1 LQSGRRADDFD
12 QPIYLARAGLQVMSV
27 LWTDVER
34 YITESLLPADPVLD
48 AAIEASAAA
57 GLPPINVTATQG
69 RLLWILA
76 RVQGARRILEIG
88 TLGGYSAI
96 WLGRALPAGGR
107 MISLEVNP
115 RSARVARANIK
126 RAGLGR
132 LVEVRVGRALG
143 ILPKLES
150 EGAGPFDLSFIDA
163 DKSNNPEYFR
173 WAVKLSRV
181 GSLIIVDNVVREGE
195 VIDSASRDP
204 DVQGVRRLNEVIR
217 EEPRVSATT
226 IQTVS
231 NKGYDGFTVALVVGE

>member
-1 LQSGRRADDFD
+1 
-12 QPIYLARAGLQVMSV
+12 MSE

-181 GSLIIVDNVVREGE
+181 GSLIIVDNVVREGG

>member
-1 LQSGRRADDFD
+1 
-12 QPIYLARAGLQVMSV
+12 MSE
-27 LWTDVER
+27 LWTAVER
-34 YITESLLPADPVLD
+34 YITESILPADPVLD

-107 MISLEVNP
+107 MISLEVDP
-115 RSARVARANIK
+115 RSAGVARANLK
-126 RAGLGR
+126 RAGLGNR
-132 LVEVRVGRALG
+132 VEVRVGQALG
-143 ILPKLES
+143 ILPKLQS

-163 DKSNNPEYFR
+163 DKSNNPDYFR

-181 GSLIIVDNVVREGE
+181 GSLIIVDNVVREGG
-195 VIDSASRDP
+195 VIDAASRDP
-204 DVQGVRRLNEVIR
+204 DVQGVRLLNEVIR